1 MSMTKLATDRPAL
14 TEAEIEESVS
24 TAVAGSAV
32 AGHFIDEV
40 DRELT
45 REVLRGELTVEDA
58 IGSIRKSVHDSK

>member
-24 TAVAGSAV
+24 TAVTGSAV